1 MSMKYAIWK
10 YPIHFLANGFGTG
23 LMPFAPGTFGTL
35 VGVVLFWFMA
45 PMAPAAYAA
54 VVVVMFVAGIFI
66 SGQTAH
72 DVGAIDPGFIVY
84 DEVVGFLV
92 AMYLLPRDLYWIV
105 AGFVIFRIFDIWKPF
120 PIHYVENHLG
130 LGSGIM
136 TDDVIAGIYT
146 LIILH
151 TARLLIENLAV

>member
-1 MSMKYAIWK
+1 MKYAIWK

-35 VGVVLFWFMA
+35 VGVAVFWLMA
-45 PMAPAAYAA
+45 SMDPVSYAA
-54 VVVVMFVAGIFI
+54 VVIAMFVAGIFI
-66 SGQTAH
+66 CAQTAR
-72 DVGAIDPGFIVY
+72 DVDAIDPGFIVY

-92 AMYLLPRDLYWIV
+92 AMYLLPTGLGWIA
-105 AGFVIFRIFDIWKPF
+105 AGFVVFRIFDIWKPF
-120 PIHYVENHLG
+120 PIHYIENHLG

-146 LIILH
+146 LMVLH
-151 TARLLIENLAV
+151 TARLLILSS